1 MQQYFA
7 AYLINCLSQPEYIEQ
22 MVMKNGQMVTETVK
36 NTHYLT
42 GMKRELY
49 QNLSELLP
57 SGQAMHVAGMT
68 IAHPVR
74 MMVYSLVMT
83 VVTTICGIGLF
94 LKKDIK

>member
-1 MQQYFA
+1 MQRISSIVCHSRNT
-7 AYLINCLSQPEYIEQ
+7 LNR

-74 MMVYSLVMT
+74 MMVYSLVVT
-83 VVTTICGIGLF
+83 VVTTILWNRTVF
-94 LKKDIK
+94 EERY

>member
-1 MQQYFA
+1 MK
-7 AYLINCLSQPEYIEQ
+7 NGQ

-74 MMVYSLVMT
+74 MMVYSLVVT